1 MPATLLG
8 DAVTIDEAMPDL
20 GSNAHPILFGDMRRA
35 YVIADAG
42 SLRVTLDDNVTSPG
56 LFKWYIRRRA
66 DGMIADQH
74 AVVSVNCA
82 TS

>member
-56 LFKWYIRRRA
+56 LF
-66 DGMIADQH
+66 
-74 AVVSVNCA
+74 
-82 TS
+82 